1 MRYNFLCGWLY
12 AEPGRVEPP
21 GTRPQLHFASVTRA
35 PTLQHVWDRMNLIS
49 AQHNLSAPSKQAASL
64 LMLAFEVCSLIARA
78 LSAQILT
85 GYKTKIKQMIMQAIT
100 LTTTSQAITSIT
112 PSTTS
117 HRSHVLTASAF
128 DSLFTI
134 CPAVLPYKSAAAL
147 RFALGDSDSADD
159 DHLPHGREV
168 RDQRWQIFGLLSERS
183 TVKQAIRNLG

>member
-1 MRYNFLCGWLY
+1 
-12 AEPGRVEPP
+12 
-21 GTRPQLHFASVTRA
+21 
-35 PTLQHVWDRMNLIS
+35 MN
-49 AQHNLSAPSKQAASL
+49 H
-64 LMLAFEVCSLIARA
+64 MSLIPMRK
-78 LSAQILT
+78 LT
-85 GYKTKIKQMIMQAIT
+85 TRKTKIKQMIMQAIT

-147 RFALGDSDSADD
+147 RFALGDTDSADD
-159 DHLPHGREV
+159 DHLPQGREV

-183 TVKQAIRNLG
+183 TIKQAIRNSV